1 MPYPGDL
8 LVERVTGSV
17 DRNWFFDSGRASVA
31 ELERTLAIAG
41 RTLDS
46 FESILDFGCGCGRML
61 LWLEKIAATSRL
73 HGADIDAEAIAW
85 ASEHIPYCRFTA
97 NAADPPLPYE
107 DGAFDLVFNHSV
119 FTHIAAHRQ
128 DAWLRELH
136 RVTRPGALLVLSVH
150 GEWAL
155 GDQDSDAHR
164 RLEDEGHLFVA
175 EMRQPAE
182 LGHPDWY
189 ASAFHAP
196 WYVFEHW
203 GAWFTVRAYIPKAAL
218 GLQDHVL
225 LERTPDTQRR
235 TPLAAR
241 PRPSG
246 DVSLHATEQQVRA
259 AQSRVGTGHS
269 RLGPVSAALRSAVLR
284 LIRPYTAHQAATDIE
299 LAQAIDELAS
309 ASEAQARRLEALE
322 RD

>member
-8 LVERVTGSV
+8 LVERVTGST
-17 DRNWFFDSGRASVA
+17 DRNWFFESGRASVD
-31 ELERTLAIAG
+31 ELQRTLAIAG

-61 LWLEKIAATSRL
+61 LWLEKVGASSKL

-85 ASEHIPYCRFTA
+85 ASEHIPYCSFTA
-97 NAADPPLPYE
+97 NAPDPPLPYD

-119 FTHIAAHRQ
+119 FTHIDARRQ

-150 GEWAL
+150 GEWAV
-155 GDQDSDAHR
+155 G
-164 RLEDEGHLFVA
+164 EDEGHLFVA
-175 EMRQPAE
+175 EMRQSAE
-182 LGHPDWY
+182 LGHPEWY

-203 GAWFTVRAYIPKAAL
+203 GAWFTIRAYVPKAAL

-225 LERTPDTQRR
+225 LERVPDSERR
-235 TPLAAR
+235 APLSAR
-241 PRPSG
+241 PRRASA
-246 DVSLHATEQQVRA
+246 VSEHAVEEEVRA
-259 AQSRVGTGHS
+259 AQAQIGSGRS
-269 RLGPVSAALRSAVLR
+269 RLGPFGAALRTTVLR
-284 LIRPYTAHQAATDIE
+284 LIRPYTAHQASIDIE
-299 LAQAIDELAS
+299 LAKSIDKLAS
-309 ASEAQARRLEALE
+309 VSAEHEQRLHALE
-322 RD
+322 RRDD

>member
-8 LVERVTGSV
+8 LVERVTGSL
-17 DRNWFFDSGRASVA
+17 DRNWFFDSGRASVG

-46 FESILDFGCGCGRML
+46 FESVLDFGCGCGRML
-61 LWLEKIAATSRL
+61 LWLEKVGATSRL
-73 HGADIDAEAIAW
+73 HGADIDTEAIAW

-119 FTHIAAHRQ
+119 FTHIDARRQ

-150 GEWAL
+150 GEWAV
-155 GDQDSDAHR
+155 GDRGPDAHR
-164 RLEDEGHLFVA
+164 QLEDDGHLFVA

-182 LGHPDWY
+182 LGHPEWY

-203 GAWFTVRAYIPKAAL
+203 GAWFTIRAYVPKAAL

-225 LERTPDTQRR
+225 LERVPDGEQRA
-235 TPLAAR
+235 PLAAR
-241 PRPSG
+241 PRRTDDMSH
-246 DVSLHATEQQVRA
+246 HATEEQVRA
-259 AQSRVGTGHS
+259 AQSRVGTGRS
-269 RLGPVSAALRSAVLR
+269 RLGPLSAALRTAVLR

-299 LAQAIDELAS
+299 LAKSIDRLAT
-309 ASEAQARRLEALE
+309 ASEAHGRRLDELE